1 MTGIIFSVSLNSLVM
16 EIINVEVN
24 LMKIIKPMLLSHG
37 NEPFS
42 DEKFLF
48 EPKWDG
54 IRLLV
59 GDDFSYT
66 RHSTV
71 TTNRFPELRIN
82 IGEDVLLDG
91 ELIAPGTKT
100 PDDFEKAMSRFSGN
114 KQQPI
119 QFIAFDILSHK
130 NKSVASLP
138 LEERKGLLT
147 DVLTKI
153 NSPHLI
159 PTPYALTEGETLFSV
174 IKENNMEGM
183 VAKRL
188 GSKYVHNTRT
198 DNWKKIINSS
208 FHDAVVSKIS
218 INPLA
223 VQLRTV
229 EGVYLG
235 SVSMGF
241 TKEIKEEI
249 LSRTPPFACKVKA
262 RGWTSGNKLRHPQII
277 ELN

>member
-1 MTGIIFSVSLNSLVM
+1 
-16 EIINVEVN
+16 
-24 LMKIIKPMLLSHG
+24 MKIIKPMLLSHG
-37 NEPFS
+37 TEPFT
-42 DEKFLF
+42 DEKYLF

-59 GDDFSYT
+59 GNDFSYT
-66 RHSTV
+66 RHGTF
-71 TTNRFPELRIN
+71 TKDRFPELRFN
-82 IGEDVLLDG
+82 IGNEVLLDG
-91 ELIAPGTKT
+91 ELIAPGTKA
-100 PDDFEKAMSRFSGN
+100 PDDFEKALSRFSGN

-147 DVLTKI
+147 EVLAKI
-153 NSPHLI
+153 DYPHI
-159 PTPYALTEGETLFSV
+159 ISTPYALTEGETLFSV

-183 VAKRL
+183 IAKRI

-198 DNWKKIINSS
+198 DNWKKIINWS
-208 FHDAVVSKIS
+208 FHNAIVSKIS
-218 INPLA
+218 FNPLTA
-223 VQLRTV
+223 QLQTV
-229 EGVYLG
+229 EGDYLG

-241 TKEIKEEI
+241 TNEIKEGI
-249 LSRTPPFACKVKA
+249 LSKIPPFSCKIKA